1 MDLSFLREC
10 RQLETM
16 MITQYQ
22 GPLEKGLKDYLMR
35 SGRSL
40 CTLDL
45 NGCVDVSEN
54 LLKTISQACPNLTLL
69 NLGNCTHLSFS
80 HCAHL
85 NKTQITHLC
94 LEGFNGKTEELSE
107 SLNLFSL
114 HELSLCQCE
123 GVSDIVEKFSGGVEI
138 SSGTRYQPMPW
149 NHNSSSGVSS
159 IHCKNP

>member
-80 HCAHL
+80 HLRHL

-107 SLNLFSL
+107 SLNLFSVSTNFL
-114 HELSLCQCE
+114 CANVKASRTSLKSFRGSGNLFGNWISANALESQF
-123 GVSDIVEKFSGGVEI
+123 KFWSLF
-138 SSGTRYQPMPW
+138 YPL
-149 NHNSSSGVSS
+149 
-159 IHCKNP
+159 

>member
-45 NGCVDVSEN
+45 NGCVDVSEIF
-54 LLKTISQACPNLTLL
+54 L
-69 NLGNCTHLSFS
+69 
-80 HCAHL
+80 
-85 NKTQITHLC
+85 
-94 LEGFNGKTEELSE
+94 
-107 SLNLFSL
+107 
-114 HELSLCQCE
+114 
-123 GVSDIVEKFSGGVEI
+123 
-138 SSGTRYQPMPW
+138 RR
-149 NHNSSSGVSS
+149 
-159 IHCKNP
+159 